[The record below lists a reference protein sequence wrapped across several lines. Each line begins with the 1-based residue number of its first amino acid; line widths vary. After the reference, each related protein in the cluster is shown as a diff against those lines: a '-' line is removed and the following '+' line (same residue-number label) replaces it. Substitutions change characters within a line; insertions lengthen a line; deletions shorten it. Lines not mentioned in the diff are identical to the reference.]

1 MKYVVLSNRTEPII
15 RAKYFS
21 ELRLFLSIL
30 EYDYP
35 FFTSWLDKVFLELNS
50 PKRKI
55 ILCLSN
61 DDIHIYGVA
70 ILKDTQDEKKIC
82 TIRVERAYQNLGIGT
97 VLVKMAQ
104 EILNCEKP
112 LITVSEKLIC
122 DFLPFL
128 RKFDFKLVSKVKSL
142 YLEGHYEYFFNKEY
156 SHTNILLSIKPQYAN
171 AIFSGDK
178 SVEFR
183 KKIANSTVE
192 RVFVYSS
199 FPCKVIIGFFDIAR
213 VIKNSPKELW
223 VNFGYKGCIT
233 KEAFDRYFSNADT
246 GYAIVISNVYK
257 YSIPLDPNE
266 YFENFRAPQNFSYI
280 DNVQILNKLL
290 TRKLLK

>member
-82 TIRVERAYQNLGIGT
+82 RTGWNGT
-97 VLVKMAQ
+97 
-104 EILNCEKP
+104 C
-112 LITVSEKLIC
+112 
-122 DFLPFL
+122 
-128 RKFDFKLVSKVKSL
+128 
-142 YLEGHYEYFFNKEY
+142 
-156 SHTNILLSIKPQYAN
+156 
-171 AIFSGDK
+171 
-178 SVEFR
+178 
-183 KKIANSTVE
+183 
-192 RVFVYSS
+192 
-199 FPCKVIIGFFDIAR
+199 
-213 VIKNSPKELW
+213 
-223 VNFGYKGCIT
+223 
-233 KEAFDRYFSNADT
+233 
-246 GYAIVISNVYK
+246 
-257 YSIPLDPNE
+257 
-266 YFENFRAPQNFSYI
+266 NFRIPGAYGCGN
-280 DNVQILNKLL
+280 
-290 TRKLLK
+290 

>member
-104 EILNCEKP
+104 EILNCESKEEA
-112 LITVSEKLIC
+112 LIKECKKNKGSLN
-122 DFLPFL
+122 DFPF
-128 RKFDFKLVSKVKSL
+128 
-142 YLEGHYEYFFNKEY
+142 YF
-156 SHTNILLSIKPQYAN
+156 SIKGIN
-171 AIFSGDK
+171 A
-178 SVEFR
+178 
-183 KKIANSTVE
+183 
-192 RVFVYSS
+192 
-199 FPCKVIIGFFDIAR
+199 
-213 VIKNSPKELW
+213 
-223 VNFGYKGCIT
+223 
-233 KEAFDRYFSNADT
+233 
-246 GYAIVISNVYK
+246 
-257 YSIPLDPNE
+257 SI
-266 YFENFRAPQNFSYI
+266 
-280 DNVQILNKLL
+280 
-290 TRKLLK
+290 